1 MPKVKILPIPKLYL
15 NNKIDLILIE
25 AMGLTAY
32 KKVVGDISFEWLL
45 GYSQISLQEL
55 T

>member
-1 MPKVKILPIPKLYL
+1 MPKAKILPRPKLYS
-15 NNKIDLILIE
+15 NNEIDLILIE

-32 KKVVGDISFEWLL
+32 EKVVSDMSFEWLL

-55 T
+55 A